1 MNVTLREPADLELLR
16 ELVRTQRNAKQRDR
30 YRAVLLA
37 LEGHDAL
44 AIAGMLGRSR
54 RFVQDWAYAY
64 RDGGIGAIAEQPRP
78 GRPTKLA
85 RDQEDAFRQR
95 MLAGPA
101 EADGGVCTLRG
112 LDAVAVLERE
122 FGVAYSLKG
131 AYDLLHRLGF
141 SCLRPRSR
149 HRRNEPAAMDRFR
162 RDAPLLSSE

>member
-1 MNVTLREPADLELLR
+1 MQIEKRLHELGINLPPVTPPVATYVNAVRAGNLLF
-16 ELVRTQRNAKQRDR
+16 LSGK
-30 YRAVLLA
+30 
-37 LEGHDAL
+37 G
-44 AIAGMLGRSR
+44 
-54 RFVQDWAYAY
+54 
-64 RDGGIGAIAEQPRP
+64 
-78 GRPTKLA
+78 PT
-85 RDQEDAFRQR
+85 
-95 MLAGPA
+95 

-149 HRRNEPAAMDRFR
+149 HRKNEPAAMDQFR